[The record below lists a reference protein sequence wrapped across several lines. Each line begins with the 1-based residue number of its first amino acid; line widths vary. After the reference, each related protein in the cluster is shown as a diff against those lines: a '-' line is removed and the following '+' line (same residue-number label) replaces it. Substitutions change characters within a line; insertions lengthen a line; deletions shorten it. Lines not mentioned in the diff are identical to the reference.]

1 MNRSISYISPVM
13 PADTGR
19 EHRRFAAV
27 ILILIFLNALKITLF
42 DFMILPAWSP
52 AAFAYKFTLAL
63 LIGILLIPQAARIR
77 FSPLLILLY
86 VVQSVYI
93 FSYMS
98 YYAYFGNYLH
108 LFQAF
113 ALFTEGVGPIR
124 HFTIPINYKMGI
136 LLLDLPFFIW
146 LLFFRNRAGMY
157 RNNLKLPVRI
167 ASAVS
172 LAALVSFECLSF
184 AYGLSVVQLSKNF
197 YSAEEKIIER
207 YGTFVNNIVDITVNY
222 GGANMVNQFRYGKTE
237 VPASTTPQH
246 PNIVAIQVESMDS
259 HIVNRQYRGEFVM
272 PYLQSLTRK
281 GIYYPYVLS
290 YHKSGGTS
298 DAEFSILNSIE
309 PLGNYPS
316 IKIPIYDYPN
326 SFIKQLN
333 AGGYATEAFHGN
345 IGNYYNR
352 DVAFRKMGFDNFF
365 DIDKMKLKESGWGAP
380 DHEVYD
386 FALKYSEGLKK
397 PFFDY
402 IITMSSHMP
411 FENTAGY
418 YKNDRYSDIGDDTV
432 RNYYTAMS
440 YVDQSIRDFADEILN
455 EYPNTCILIWG
466 DHTPGIESDEYKQA
480 SYTSDGDYYEFVPF
494 IMLTPD
500 GKAYSESRNAATFL
514 DIAPTILNA
523 AGIGYSYKT
532 DGIDLAAPPE
542 KLPEIPFKGKAH
554 GRKELYGNIT
564 KIQP

>member
-1 MNRSISYISPVM
+1 MNRSFAYLSPVILT
-13 PADTGR
+13 DSGR
-19 EHRRFAAV
+19 EHRKFTAV
-27 ILILIFLNALKITLF
+27 ILILTILNTLKITLF
-42 DFMILPAWSP
+42 DFLILPVRSP
-52 AAFAYKFTLAL
+52 AVFAYKFIFTL
-63 LIGILLIPQAARIR
+63 LIGVLLIPQVVRIR
-77 FSPLLILLY
+77 SGLLLTVLY
-86 VVQSVYI
+86 VAQSAYI

-113 ALFTEGVGPIR
+113 ALFTEGMAPIR
-124 HFTIPINYKMGI
+124 HFTIPVNYKMAI
-136 LLLDLPFFIW
+136 LLIDLPFFIW
-146 LLFFRNRAGMY
+146 LLFFRDRAGMY
-157 RNNLKLPVRI
+157 RNNLRKPVRI
-167 ASAVS
+167 VSVVS
-172 LAALVSFECLSF
+172 LAALLSLEGVSF
-184 AYGLSVVQLSKNF
+184 ANGLSVLQLGRTF
-197 YSAEEKIIER
+197 YSSEEKIIER

-222 GGANMVNQFRYGKTE
+222 GGANMVNQFHYGRTE
-237 VPASTTPQH
+237 VPASTTAEH
-246 PNIVAIQVESMDS
+246 PNIVAIQVESMDA
-259 HIVNRQYRGEFVM
+259 HIVNRKYKGEYVM
-272 PYLQSLTRK
+272 PYLHSLTQK
-281 GIYYPYVLS
+281 GIYYPYTLS

-326 SFIKQLN
+326 SFIRQLN

-365 DIDKMKLKESGWGAP
+365 DIGKMKLKESGWGAP

-386 FALKYSEGLKK
+386 FVLKYTKGLKE

-418 YKNDRYSDIGDDTV
+418 YRNDRYDGIGDSTV
-432 RNYYTAMS
+432 RNYYTVMS
-440 YVDQSIRDFADEILN
+440 YVDQSIRDFTDKVLK
-455 EYPNTCILIWG
+455 EYPGAYILIWG
-466 DHTPGIESDEYKQA
+466 DHTPGIESDEYRQA
-480 SYTSDGDYYEFVPF
+480 SYTLQGDYYEFVPF

-500 GKAYSESRNAATFL
+500 GKTYCESRNAATFL
-514 DIAPTILNA
+514 DIAPTILDA
-523 AGIGYSYKT
+523 AGIEYSYRT

-542 KLPEIPFKGKAH
+542 KLPEIPFKGKSH
-554 GRKELYGNIT
+554 SREELYNNIAG
-564 KIQP
+564 K